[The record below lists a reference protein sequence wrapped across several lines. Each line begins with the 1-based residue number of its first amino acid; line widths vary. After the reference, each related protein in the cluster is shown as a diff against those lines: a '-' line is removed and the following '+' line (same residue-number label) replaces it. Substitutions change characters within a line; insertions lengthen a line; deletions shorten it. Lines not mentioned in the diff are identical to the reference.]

1 MKRISMLVG
10 FALMFV
16 LFSSCSTGARLRGQ
30 AKEIQAINE
39 DIHDRAYRC
48 APKELAFAEAN
59 VEFGLYE
66 LTQGNFVKAKRH
78 LLLSERNAKRAD
90 RMSNFDECR
99 DQSVA
104 IVVDTTKK
112 VEVKKVE
119 PKPGD
124 KDGDGILDDVDQCPL
139 DPEDF
144 EGFEDVDGCPD
155 NDNDQD
161 GIEDL
166 ADRCMFV
173 AEDVD
178 GFQDED
184 GCPDFDNDGDGL
196 ADLNDQ
202 CKNKPEDYDG
212 YQDEDGCDDPDN
224 DDDQIADLIDECP
237 SEKEVYNGYKDEDGC
252 PDKEPLAQIDG
263 DVIKLNQKV
272 FFKYDKSDILPQS
285 FPLLNEV
292 ATILKDNPTIKIRI
306 EGHTDSRGSDSYN
319 KKLSDRRAASVRTY
333 LTNQGVDGSRM
344 TSAGFGEERP
354 IEDNATDAGR
364 AANRRVE
371 VHITAR

>member
-1 MKRISMLVG
+1 MKRITMLVG
-10 FALMFV
+10 FALVFS
-16 LFSSCSTGARLRGQ
+16 LFGCSTGARLRGQ
-30 AKEIQAINE
+30 AKEIQSLNSE
-39 DIHDRAYRC
+39 IHDRAYRC
-48 APKELAFAEAN
+48 APKQLAFAESN

-66 LTQGNFVKAKRH
+66 LTQGNWVKAKKH

-90 RMSNFDECR
+90 RMSDFDACR
-99 DQSVA
+99 DQDVA
-104 IVVDTTKK
+104 MVVETTKK

-144 EGFEDVDGCPD
+144 EGFEDEDGCPD
-155 NDNDQD
+155 LDNDGD
-161 GIEDL
+161 GIQDL

-184 GCPDFDNDGDGL
+184 GCPDYDNDGDGL
-196 ADLNDQ
+196 ADINDQ
-202 CKNKPEDYDG
+202 CKDKPEDYDG
-212 YQDEDGCDDPDN
+212 FQDEDGCSDPDN
-224 DDDQIADLIDECP
+224 DDDQIADLLDECP
-237 SEKEVYNGYKDEDGC
+237 SEKEVYNGFKDEDGC
-252 PDKEPLAQIDG
+252 PDKAPLAQIEG

-272 FFKYDKSDILPQS
+272 FFKYDKADILSQS

-292 ATILKDNPTIKIRI
+292 ATILKENPSIQIRI

-333 LTNQGVDGSRM
+333 LTNQGIDGSRM
-344 TSAGFGEERP
+344 TSVGYGEEKP

-371 VHITAR
+371 LHITSR

>member
-1 MKRISMLVG
+1 MKFFTLAFTLL
-10 FALMFV
+10 FALATIG
-16 LFSSCSTGARLRGQ
+16 CTTGARLRGQ
-30 AKEIQAINE
+30 AKEIQALNKS
-39 DIHDRAYRC
+39 IHDRAYRC
-48 APKELAFAEAN
+48 APKELAFAESN

-66 LTQGNFVKAKRH
+66 LTQGNWVKAKKH
-78 LLLSERNAKRAD
+78 LLLSERNAKKAD

-99 DQSVA
+99 DQEVA
-104 IVVDTTKK
+104 MVVETTTP
-112 VEVKKVE
+112 VEVQKIE

-124 KDGDGILDDVDQCPL
+124 KDGDGLTDDVDQCPL

-144 EGFEDVDGCPD
+144 EGFEDQDGCPD
-155 NDNDQD
+155 LDNDAD
-161 GIEDL
+161 GIQDL

-178 GFQDED
+178 GFQDQD

-196 ADLNDQ
+196 ADINDQ
-202 CKNKPEDYDG
+202 CKDNPEDYDAF
-212 YQDEDGCDDPDN
+212 QDEDGCPDPDN
-224 DDDQIADLIDECP
+224 DDDQIADVLDQCP
-237 SEKEVYNGYKDEDGC
+237 SEKEVYNNHLDDDGC
-252 PDKEPLAQIDG
+252 PDKEPLAQIEG

-272 FFKYDKSDILPQS
+272 FFKYDKADILPQS

-292 ATILKDNPTIKIRI
+292 AQILIDNPTIQIRI
-306 EGHTDSRGSDSYN
+306 EGHTDSRGSDKYN
-319 KKLSDRRAASVRTY
+319 KDLSDRRAASVRQY
-333 LTNQGVDGSRM
+333 LMGRGIEGSRM
-344 TSAGFGEERP
+344 ASVGYGEERP